1 MYHELHLQGRKYDW
15 SNIKKYIC
23 HFLKVAPALVVDTH
37 QAGVR
42 VKNCLAEVDI
52 IPTVVF
58 CPVIPIILATNFPN
72 VQHSGHDH
80 KHPVH
85 LHTNHWK
92 YGSLKINLEVSLLLF
107 NFEFYGSEDKKL

>member
-1 MYHELHLQGRKYDW
+1 MSSSCIMSCSFKVEKMMG
-15 SNIKKYIC
+15 KKIYIC

-58 CPVIPIILATNFPN
+58 CPVIPIMLAPYLPC
-72 VQHSGHDH
+72 VQRSSQHQ
-80 KHPVH
+80 HPVH
-85 LHTNHWK
+85 LHTHHWK
-92 YGSLKINLEVSLLLF
+92 YCQ
-107 NFEFYGSEDKKL
+107 